1 MNIGLAYGLLATFSF
16 ALSPVFYSIGSKGLS
31 PIEANSIRALLSFPM
46 TYMLYLGATGNATP
60 YPGVEALLWSII
72 LCIAANIIGDT
83 LFLATIKYLG
93 PSTGLAVSNIFPLFS
108 ITFAVIFLR
117 EEVSLYSLI
126 GVLLVILGI
135 FYMYFSLGGLLD
147 ARKGVLL
154 GILTALA
161 WGIAIMLMKPASE
174 KIPIMDLV
182 LFRNLF
188 LLLLLSP
195 IIIKTLSKTSKTN
208 LAGLGI
214 GGFFGII
221 LGFLGVLGAVKYLG
235 VTAGSIMASAA
246 PVLTPLFSQIMVRE
260 NITIRTVT
268 SIVLTTAGIITV
280 IYFSG

>member
-1 MNIGLAYGLLATFSF
+1 
-16 ALSPVFYSIGSKGLS
+16 
-31 PIEANSIRALLSFPM
+31 
-46 TYMLYLGATGNATP
+46 
-60 YPGVEALLWSII
+60 
-72 LCIAANIIGDT
+72 
-83 LFLATIKYLG
+83 
-93 PSTGLAVSNIFPLFS
+93 
-108 ITFAVIFLR
+108 
-117 EEVSLYSLI
+117 
-126 GVLLVILGI
+126 
-135 FYMYFSLGGLLD
+135 MYFSLGGLLD

-174 KIPIMDLV
+174 KVPIMDLV

-188 LLLLLSP
+188 LLLFLSP
-195 IIIKTLSKTSKTN
+195 IIIKTLRKTSKTN

-235 VTAGSIMASAA
+235 VTVGSIMASAA

-268 SIVLTTAGIITV
+268 SIVLTTAGVITV